1 MVFKPGLPNLI
12 WAGRACND
20 RLLVKSEEQVLYFRI
35 MYYFC
40 INNRNN
46 KMMQV
51 NRFGYYWLDTW
62 VLANVIQLA
71 TQDFCMRNLNRTNDP
86 CGRQFDQMTQAAR
99 SVPANIAEG
108 NSRHSTSKETE
119 MRLTDVARASLAELA
134 NDYVNWLLLH
144 ESIPWSIKSEEHKSV
159 SNIHLD
165 KPTYKDD
172 VQHQSGIHI
181 LKQKHKFDAWLC
193 SKDSMIEANCLLIL
207 CNRLIMMLSKQI
219 ENQLASFREEGGFTE
234 ALSAERLAFRSEQSA
249 QSNAP
254 VCPKCGKLMIKR
266 VAKKGINAGKEF
278 WSCSSYPNCDG
289 TRDIC

>member
-1 MVFKPGLPNLI
+1 
-12 WAGRACND
+12 
-20 RLLVKSEEQVLYFRI
+20 
-35 MYYFC
+35 
-40 INNRNN
+40 
-46 KMMQV
+46 MQV

-144 ESIPWSIKSEEHKSV
+144 ENIPWSVKSEEHKSV
-159 SNIHLD
+159 SNIPLD

-172 VQHQSGIHI
+172 VQHQSGLHI
-181 LKQKHKFDAWLC
+181 LKQKHKFDTWLC
-193 SKDSMIEANCLLIL
+193 SKDSMLEANCLLVL

-234 ALSAERLAFRSEQSA
+234 ALSAERLAFRAEQNV
-249 QSNAP
+249 QSDAP
-254 VCPKCGKLMIKR
+254 ACPKCGKPMIKR
-266 VAKKGINAGKEF
+266 VAKKGVNAGKEF

-289 TRDIC
+289 TRPV

>member
-1 MVFKPGLPNLI
+1 
-12 WAGRACND
+12 
-20 RLLVKSEEQVLYFRI
+20 
-35 MYYFC
+35 
-40 INNRNN
+40 
-46 KMMQV
+46 MQV

-99 SVPANIAEG
+99 SVSANIAEG

-144 ESIPWSIKSEEHKSV
+144 ENIPWSMKSEEHKSV
-159 SNIHLD
+159 SNIPLD

-181 LKQKHKFDAWLC
+181 LKQKHKFDTWLH
-193 SKDSMIEANCLLIL
+193 SKDSMVEANCLIIL
-207 CNRLIMMLSKQI
+207 CNRLIMMLGKQI
-219 ENQLASFREEGGFTE
+219 ENQLATFKEEGGFTE
-234 ALSAERLAFRSEQSA
+234 ALSAERLAFRAEQSA
-249 QSNAP
+249 QSDAP
-254 VCPKCGKLMIKR
+254 LCLKCGKPMIKR
-266 VAKKGINAGKEF
+266 VAKKGAKAGKEF
-278 WSCSSYPNCDG
+278 WSCSTYPNCDG
-289 TRDIC
+289 TRSV

>member
-1 MVFKPGLPNLI
+1 
-12 WAGRACND
+12 
-20 RLLVKSEEQVLYFRI
+20 
-35 MYYFC
+35 
-40 INNRNN
+40 
-46 KMMQV
+46 MQV

-134 NDYVNWLLLH
+134 NDYVNWLLSH
-144 ESIPWSIKSEEHKSV
+144 ENIPWSVKSEEHKSV
-159 SNIHLD
+159 SNIPLD

-181 LKQKHKFDAWLC
+181 LKQKHKFDTWLC
-193 SKDSMIEANCLLIL
+193 SKDSMIEANCLLVL

-234 ALSAERLAFRSEQSA
+234 ALSAERLAFRAEQSD
-249 QSNAP
+249 AP
-254 VCPKCGKLMIKR
+254 ACPKCGQPMIKR
-266 VAKKGINAGKEF
+266 VAKKGVNAGKEF

-289 TRDIC
+289 TRPV

>member
-1 MVFKPGLPNLI
+1 M
-12 WAGRACND
+12 
-20 RLLVKSEEQVLYFRI
+20 
-35 MYYFC
+35 
-40 INNRNN
+40 
-46 KMMQV
+46 
-51 NRFGYYWLDTW
+51 DTW

-119 MRLTDVARASLAELA
+119 MRLTDVARASLAELT

-144 ESIPWSIKSEEHKSV
+144 ENIPWSAKSEEYKSV
-159 SNIHLD
+159 SNIPLD

-172 VQHQSGIHI
+172 VQYQSGIHI
-181 LKQKHKFDAWLC
+181 LKQKHKFDTWLC
-193 SKDSMIEANCLLIL
+193 SKDSMIEANCLLVL

-234 ALSAERLAFRSEQSA
+234 ALSTERLAFRAEQSA
-249 QSNAP
+249 PSDAP
-254 VCPKCGKLMIKR
+254 VCPKCGNPMIKR
-266 VAKKGINAGKEF
+266 VARKGVNAGKEF

-289 TRDIC
+289 TRPV